1 MFSFRLINYL
11 RRSKFWCVITDLVCV
26 SQYELLSKINV
37 IGMILFV
44 LVKLLGRLD
53 GDIKGPDWVV
63 FDLF

>member
-1 MFSFRLINYL
+1 
-11 RRSKFWCVITDLVCV
+11 VCV